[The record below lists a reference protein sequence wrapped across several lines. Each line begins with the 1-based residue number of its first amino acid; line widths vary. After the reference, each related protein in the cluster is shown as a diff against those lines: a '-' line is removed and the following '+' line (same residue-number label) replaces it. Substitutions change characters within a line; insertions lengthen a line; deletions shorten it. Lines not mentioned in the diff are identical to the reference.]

1 MDAISAGN
9 GRFPFPPSGHFR
21 RALRMPARQPLIH
34 DVWWID
40 PARCL
45 LFLILPIYV
54 FSGILGGPLMSEF
67 GSSNFLS
74 GRVIAI
80 GGLCIAIMA
89 VGCKIGQMAA
99 TNIRSGERLV
109 NIDRLDRALVALT
122 IVTIASHML
131 LMADVVRNPAAMLA
145 ALKGEMGAIYDVKD
159 QIVKLVGVTSF
170 VNITPLVMVL
180 ASCRKINAGQRMP
193 GRLNFLF
200 WILVALVLMR
210 GFVAAERFAIVE
222 AAIAYF
228 LPVFSFKAR
237 QIKFVNFFPLMGIG
251 GVFTLFSLGEYTRS
265 WAYYIDRYDN
275 FLQFAALRLLGYVS
289 VASNTAAGLYEK
301 FDPVGYPSLTA
312 TWFARLV
319 TGSTEDGPK
328 EAFFAAYGN
337 AEYNNP
343 GGVMAGVIDF
353 GLATGLLYHLGTGL
367 VLGWFYGKYTYKNP
381 IGTFGYPLL
390 FIGIVILTQAI
401 YWGDPKFVT
410 LFLSFA
416 ATIFYA
422 TLPMHRARR
431 VRP

>member
-1 MDAISAGN
+1 MDAISAAN
-9 GRFPFPPSGHFR
+9 GRFPFPPSTGW
-21 RALRMPARQPLIH
+21 RARRMPVRPALVH

-45 LFLILPIYV
+45 LFLIFPIYI
-54 FSGILGGPLMSEF
+54 FSGLLGGPLMSEF
-67 GSSNFLS
+67 GSANFLS

-80 GGLCIAIMA
+80 GGLCIAITA
-89 VGCKIGQMAA
+89 IGCRIGQVAA

-109 NIDRLDRALVALT
+109 NIERLDRALVALT

-131 LMADVVRNPAAMLA
+131 LMADVARNPAAMLA

-180 ASCRKINAGQRMP
+180 ASCRKLNAGRRMP
-193 GRLNFLF
+193 GRLDFLF
-200 WILVALVLMR
+200 WILVVLVLMR

-228 LPVFSFKAR
+228 LPVFSFKA
-237 QIKFVNFFPLMGIG
+237 KSFKLVNFFPLFGIG
-251 GVFTLFSLGEYTRS
+251 GVFALFSLGEYTRS

-275 FLQFAALRLLGYVS
+275 FLQFVALRLLAYIS

-319 TGSTEDGPK
+319 TGPAEEGPK

-353 GLATGLLYHLGTGL
+353 GLAGGLLYHLGTGL
-367 VLGWFYGKYTYKNP
+367 VIGWFYGKYMLKSP

-422 TLPMHRARR
+422 TLPMQKAGR
-431 VRP
+431 VRR